1 MSKQATV
8 YAITN
13 QKGGIGKST
22 TAVSLLSGLKRAGK
36 RVLLVDADPQCN
48 SSDTLR
54 AQIHDIET
62 LYDVLVEGCAGKV
75 AIQHTPEGDIIPGDP
90 LLAHA
95 DSKLPAVGRHNLLRN
110 VIRELAGEYDYIII
124 DTPPTFGP
132 MLNNAL
138 VAATYAIVPVTSER
152 YALAGLSELAR
163 TVELVRR
170 NTVNEN
176 LRIAG
181 LLLVKTDARR
191 QLTKETMELLP
202 AICQQMQTKSYRTT
216 IREAEAV
223 RKSQKNRE
231 SLFAYEDHAGHLA
244 VADDY
249 RAFIQEI
256 LEEENHG

>member
-1 MSKQATV
+1 MSNKPMV

-22 TAVSLLSGLKRAGK
+22 TAVSMLSGLKRAGK

-62 LYDVLVEGCAGKV
+62 LYDVLVEGCPGDK
-75 AIQHTPEGDIIPGDP
+75 AIQHTAEGDIIPGDP
-90 LLAHA
+90 LLSHA
-95 DSKLPAVGRHNLLRN
+95 DSKLPTVGRDNLIRN
-110 VIRELAGEYDYIII
+110 MIRELETEYDYIII

-138 VAATYAIVPVTSER
+138 VAATRAIVPVTSER

-176 LRIAG
+176 LSIDG
-181 LLLVKTDARR
+181 LLLVKTDIRR
-191 QLTKETMELLP
+191 QLTKEILEILP
-202 AICQQMQTKSYRTT
+202 QICEQLHTRSFKAV

-223 RKSQKNRE
+223 RKSQKERE
-231 SLFAYEDHAGHLA
+231 TLFAYEDRVGHLA

-249 RAFIQEI
+249 RALIQEI
-256 LEEENHG
+256 MEEENNG

>member
-1 MSKQATV
+1 MKQKAMV

-22 TAVSLLSGLKRAGK
+22 TAVSLLSGLTRAGK
-36 RVLLVDADPQCN
+36 KALLVDADPQCN
-48 SSDTLR
+48 SSDTLQ

-62 LYDVLVEGCAGKV
+62 LYDVLVEGCDPHLAV
-75 AIQHTPEGDIIPGDP
+75 QHTAEGDLIPGDP

-95 DSKLPAVGRHNLLRN
+95 DSKLPMVGRENLLRN
-110 VIRELAGEYDYIII
+110 ALKELAGEYDTIVI

-138 VAATYAIVPVTSER
+138 VAASRAIVPVTSER

-163 TVELVRR
+163 TVELVKR
-170 NTVNEN
+170 NTVNED
-176 LRIAG
+176 LEIAG
-181 LLLVKTDARR
+181 LLLVKTDPRR
-191 QLTKETMELLP
+191 QLAKETMEILP
-202 AICQQMQTKSYRTT
+202 AICQQMQTKSYKTF

-256 LEEENHG
+256 MEEEQHG

>member
-1 MSKQATV
+1 
-8 YAITN
+8 
-13 QKGGIGKST
+13 
-22 TAVSLLSGLKRAGK
+22 
-36 RVLLVDADPQCN
+36 
-48 SSDTLR
+48 
-54 AQIHDIET
+54 
-62 LYDVLVEGCAGKV
+62 
-75 AIQHTPEGDIIPGDP
+75 
-90 LLAHA
+90 
-95 DSKLPAVGRHNLLRN
+95 
-110 VIRELAGEYDYIII
+110 
-124 DTPPTFGP
+124 

-176 LRIAG
+176 LQIAG
-181 LLLVKTDARR
+181 LLLVKTDPRR

-231 SLFAYEDHAGHLA
+231 TLFAYEDHAGHLA